1 MKKTIFILLSLILV
15 LSACAPAAGVQ
26 DRMTTAAAP
35 AFAPAMESAYDA
47 KEVYAE
53 EYMEPPAAP
62 SPAGMGVNASAPD
75 QLVIQNA
82 SLSIIV
88 RDPGKDQDAI
98 AAMAKEMGGYVVS
111 SNLYKYSVGSGIEY
125 PEASISI
132 RVPAG
137 KLDETLTRIKGM
149 VENPDLD
156 ILNEN
161 RSGQNVTKEYTDLK
175 SRLINLE
182 QAEAQLREI
191 MASATKTEDVLAVFN
206 QLTQIR
212 EQIEV
217 IKGQMKYYEESA
229 AMSAVDIRIKS
240 KESVAP
246 LTVAGWQPQGVARDA
261 LQALIDAL
269 KFIVNLLIWIIIFLI
284 PILIII
290 ILPVWAIVR
299 AVRRS
304 RAKKKASTA
313 AQPPARE

>member
-1 MKKTIFILLSLILV
+1 MKKNIFILLSLILV

-26 DRMTTAAAP
+26 NRMPLPAEP
-35 AFAPAMESAYDA
+35 AFAPAMESAFDS
-47 KEVYAE
+47 KEAFAE
-53 EYMEPPAAP
+53 EYMEAPAAP
-62 SPAGMGVNASAPD
+62 SPAGMGVDASAPD

-111 SNLYKYSVGSGIEY
+111 SNLYKYSGESGVEY

-149 VENPDLD
+149 VEDPDLD

-175 SRLINLE
+175 SRLTNLE
-182 QAEAQLREI
+182 QAETQLREI

-246 LTVAGWQPQGVARDA
+246 LTVGGWQPQGVARDA
-261 LQALIDAL
+261 LQALINAL
-269 KFIVNLLIWIIIFLI
+269 KFLVNLLIWILIFFV

-290 ILPVWAIVR
+290 ILPIWVIVR

-304 RAKKKASTA
+304 RAKKKATVA
-313 AQPPARE
+313 VQPPAKE